1 MRVLRQLFWILFFS
15 LAGEIAHWFLPLPVP
30 AAVYGL
36 VLLFLALSWGLLP
49 LSAVQ
54 ETGRFLLALMPI
66 LFVSP
71 TVNLLDSWSLL
82 AHSWLPVLGILA
94 LSTLLVFSVS
104 GLVTQRLLPREP
116 EAEEKQQEAGY
127 E

>member
-1 MRVLRQLFWILFFS
+1 MRVLRQMFWISVFS

-36 VLLFLALSWGLLP
+36 VFLFLALAWGLLP

-54 ETGRFLLALMPI
+54 ETGQFLLALMPI
-66 LFVSP
+66 LFISP
-71 TVNLLDSWSLL
+71 MVNLLDSWSLL
-82 AHSWLPVLGILA
+82 ADSWLPVLGILA

-104 GLVTQRLLPREP
+104 GLVTQRLLPRES
-116 EAEEKQQEAGY
+116 EAGDEKREAAY

>member
-1 MRVLRQLFWILFFS
+1 MFWISVFS

-30 AAVYGL
+30 AAIYGL
-36 VLLFLALSWGLLP
+36 VFLFLALAWGLLP

-54 ETGRFLLALMPI
+54 ETGQFLLALMPI
-66 LFVSP
+66 LFISP
-71 TVNLLDSWSLL
+71 MVNLLDSWSLL
-82 AHSWLPVLGILA
+82 ADSWLPVLGILA

-104 GLVTQRLLPREP
+104 GLVTQRLLPRES
-116 EAEEKQQEAGY
+116 EAGDEKREAAY